1 MQRSIDIDIDDIDI
15 DDIDIDVDIDL
26 DDIDTLEKQQ
36 VFSALILKSNYII
49 RLRSLIRDNFQRGQ
63 GGPWNGAIEDRIT
76 ARQGLADRQPSVH
89 GHGSVTRNT

>member
-1 MQRSIDIDIDDIDI
+1 MTSQAVAVFPRGG
-15 DDIDIDVDIDL
+15 DVNVL
-26 DDIDTLEKQQ
+26 DGHPK
-36 VFSALILKSNYII
+36 
-49 RLRSLIRDNFQRGQ
+49 SLIRDNFQRGQ